1 MTRKT
6 SSCGKGTQTTMK
18 QEKIIAGADILATQM
33 NHWTFFSIVT
43 AMAILFGQKPPLA
56 LWGACSLLPVLF
68 FFIRRY
74 TNRFLIMAGSHLL
87 CLVLLFALPVP
98 GLAVKIPLCL
108 YGVGLT
114 VYSFSLRL
122 RTKERLDEAIAP
134 AVAVGII
141 ALSLFLLHYEE
152 PSEVDFY
159 YIIIAAFY
167 FICYYIKCYF
177 DNYCYFMT
185 VNTGSTGYIPRRE
198 IFSTGTRLSLLF
210 ILSGMAA
217 ILLLSNL
224 DWLAW
229 FFRTIKQ
236 GLLWLREHGFF
247 AFLASLFYQEPE
259 QPPEQMPD
267 VGPASPSGM
276 ALEMGEP
283 GLFWQILERIM
294 EILVPLALFLLLL
307 FFLFRFFQMVRER
320 FRQKKIFTKED
331 VFDGSRDIREKYEI
345 KKEKKTQ
352 KNFFAFLS
360 PTEKIRRI
368 YKQRIGAKRKD
379 TVKKIPTQSFDSY
392 TARECGSL
400 FQEETLSLLYE
411 KARYSNMACSR
422 EDVKSALR
430 KGG

>member
-1 MTRKT
+1 
-6 SSCGKGTQTTMK
+6 MK

-43 AMAILFGQKPPLA
+43 AAAILFGQKPPLA
-56 LWGACSLLPVLF
+56 LWAACSILPVLF

-74 TNRFLIMAGSHLL
+74 TNSFLIMAGSHLL

-108 YGVGLT
+108 YGVGLA
-114 VYSFSLRL
+114 VYSFSLRI
-122 RTKERLDEAIAP
+122 RTEERLDEAIAP

-141 ALSLFLLHYEE
+141 ALSLFLLHYGEH
-152 PSEVDFY
+152 SEADFY
-159 YIIIAAFY
+159 YIIITAFY
-167 FICYYIKCYF
+167 FVCYYIRCYF
-177 DNYCYFMT
+177 NNYRYFIT
-185 VNTGSTGYIPRRE
+185 VNTGSTGYIPRQE

-210 ILSGMAA
+210 VLSGMAA

-229 FFRTIKQ
+229 FFKTLKQ
-236 GLLWLREHGFF
+236 GILWLREHGVF
-247 AFLASLFYQEPE
+247 AFLASLFYQDPEE
-259 QPPEQMPD
+259 QPSEQMPD
-267 VGPASPSGM
+267 IGPANPSSM
-276 ALEMGEP
+276 VLEMGEP

-320 FRQKKIFTKED
+320 FRNKKIFTRED
-331 VFDGSRDIREKYEI
+331 AFDGSRDIREKYEI

-352 KNFFAFLS
+352 KNFFVFLN

-368 YKQRIGAKRKD
+368 YKQRIGAKRKEFIKG
-379 TVKKIPTQSFDSY
+379 TAAQSFESY
-392 TARECGSL
+392 TARECGNL

-411 KARYSNMACSR
+411 KARYSNVECNR
-422 EDVKSALR
+422 KDVKSALR
-430 KGG
+430 KN

>member
-1 MTRKT
+1 
-6 SSCGKGTQTTMK
+6 MK

-43 AMAILFGQKPPLA
+43 AAAILSGQKPPLA
-56 LWGACSLLPVLF
+56 LWAACSILPVLF
-68 FFIRRY
+68 FLIRRY
-74 TNRFLIMAGSHLL
+74 TNSFLMMAGSHFL

-108 YGVGLT
+108 YGVGLA
-114 VYSFSLRL
+114 VYSFSLRI
-122 RTKERLDEAIAP
+122 RTEERLDEAIAP

-141 ALSLFLLHYEE
+141 ALSLFFLHYGEH
-152 PSEVDFY
+152 SEVDFY
-159 YIIIAAFY
+159 YIIITAFY
-167 FICYYIKCYF
+167 FIYYYIRCYF
-177 DNYCYFMT
+177 NNYRYFMT
-185 VNTGSTGYIPRRE
+185 VNTGSTGYIPRQE

-229 FFRTIKQ
+229 FFRTLKQ
-236 GLLWLREHGFF
+236 GIIWLREHGVF
-247 AFLASLFYQEPE
+247 AFLASLFYREPE

-267 VGPASPSGM
+267 VGPANPSGM

-307 FFLFRFFQMVRER
+307 FFLLRFFRMVRER
-320 FRQKKIFTKED
+320 FRQKKIFAKE
-331 VFDGSRDIREKYEI
+331 VSFDGSRDIREKYEI
-345 KKEKKTQ
+345 KKKKKTQ
-352 KNFFAFLS
+352 KYFLVFLN

-379 TVKKIPTQSFDSY
+379 IIKDMPDQPFESY
-392 TARECGSL
+392 TARECGNL
-400 FQEETLSLLYE
+400 LQEKMLSLLYE
-411 KARYSNMACSR
+411 KARYSNMECNR
-422 EDVKSALR
+422 EDVKRALR
-430 KGG
+430 KS